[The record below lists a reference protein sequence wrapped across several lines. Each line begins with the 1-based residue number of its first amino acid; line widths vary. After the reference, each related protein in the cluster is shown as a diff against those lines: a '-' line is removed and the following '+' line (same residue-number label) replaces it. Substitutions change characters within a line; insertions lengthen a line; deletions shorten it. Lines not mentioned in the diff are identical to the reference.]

1 MKQITEIDLFTP
13 VKIKWIDSYH
23 ANVGWIDLDDFNF
36 KEHSLISKEMVSIGY
51 VVRLDKDNVF
61 LSNTMSG
68 DKESMYDVFSIPIGC
83 VLDIKRLK

>member
-1 MKQITEIDLFTP
+1 MKNITEIELFLP
-13 VKIKWIDSYH
+13 VRIKWIDSYH

-36 KEHSLISKEMVSIGY
+36 NEHTVTSKEMVSIGY

-68 DKESMYDVFSIPIGC
+68 DKESMYDCFSIPIGC
-83 VLDIKRLK
+83 VRDVKVLR